1 LGRLEQFCE
10 LTVEPGTPNPK
21 PLQFSQEADPM
32 PVNDRRV
39 CPNCGL
45 KLSTEIA
52 VCPNDGTV
60 LINNADLDGKLSNQ
74 YEFLAE
80 IGSGGMGVIYKARH
94 IALNQTVAIKMLH
107 TNRLDE
113 LSVRRFQQEAK
124 AVTALDHPSI
134 VRVRDFGITESGQ
147 PHMVLDYIE
156 GDTLAKSIAK
166 KAGLPVP
173 EALEIFIQACDALE
187 HAHMRGVLHRDLKP
201 SNIMLVPRSSGPPL
215 VKIVDFGI
223 AKIADPG
230 YQTAGMNLTQTGEV
244 FGSPLYM
251 SPEQASGTKL
261 DRRSDIY
268 SFGCVMYETLTGAP
282 PFVGGSSIET
292 IFQQLNAQAPPLR
305 EGSLGKDFPDDVEA
319 IVARALEKSPDAR
332 YQSMAELK
340 HALLNSKLGKKQDQ
354 VSLLQDD
361 QSVVTK
367 KRYEI
372 KALLFAL
379 VTLIILALVS
389 GYFVVSSMNQPSPKP
404 IAEVVD
410 DAAKAKQIIAS
421 SANSNEANLHGL
433 KVTDK
438 MLEYFADSTKPTS
451 VNLDGSDVQ
460 GPGLANLIH
469 LPLVSLSMASSK
481 LTDRGF
487 DEIKHM
493 ENLEKLDLSKTAIT
507 SLGLT
512 QLLSLRKLYEL
523 NLDGTFI
530 TDEALKTIASMQ
542 SLKSLSA
549 NQCHVTAK
557 AIDELKKARPDLKV
571 NAENTEQIPST
582 SKESTGT

>member
-21 PLQFSQEADPM
+21 SLQFTQEADPT
-32 PVNDRRV
+32 PVSDRRV

-156 GDTLAKSIAK
+156 GDTLAKAIEK
-166 KAGLPVP
+166 KAGLSVP

-223 AKIADPG
+223 AKIAN
-230 YQTAGMNLTQTGEV
+230 TAHENAAMNLTQTGEV

-292 IFQQLNAQAPPLR
+292 IFQQLNDQAPPLR
-305 EGSLGKDFPDDVEA
+305 EGSLGKEFPEDVEA
-319 IVARALEKSPDAR
+319 IVARALEKKPDAR

-340 HALLNSKLGKKQDQ
+340 NALLNSKLGKKQDA
-354 VSLLQDD
+354 VSLLPDD
-361 QSVVTK
+361 KSGVTK
-367 KRYEI
+367 KRYAI

-379 VTLIILALVS
+379 VTLIILASVS
-389 GYFVVSSMNQPSPKP
+389 GYFVFSTMNQPQPKP
-404 IAEVVD
+404 VVEVD
-410 DAAKAKQIIAS
+410 DATKAKQIIAS
-421 SANSNEANLHGL
+421 SDNSNEVNLHGL

-438 MLEYFADSTKPTS
+438 MLEYFAECTKPSS

-469 LPLVSLSMASSK
+469 LPLISLSMASSK

-487 DEIKHM
+487 EEIKHM
-493 ENLEKLDLSKTAIT
+493 ENLEKLDLRKTAIT
-507 SLGLT
+507 SMGLT
-512 QLLSLRKLYEL
+512 QLTALKKLREL
-523 NLDGTFI
+523 NMDETFI
-530 TDEALKTIASMQ
+530 TDEALKTIASIR
-542 SLKSLSA
+542 SLKSISA
-549 NQCHVTAK
+549 NQCHFTAK
-557 AIDELKKARPDLKV
+557 AIDELKAARPDLKV
-571 NAENTEQIPST
+571 NAGNTEQIPST